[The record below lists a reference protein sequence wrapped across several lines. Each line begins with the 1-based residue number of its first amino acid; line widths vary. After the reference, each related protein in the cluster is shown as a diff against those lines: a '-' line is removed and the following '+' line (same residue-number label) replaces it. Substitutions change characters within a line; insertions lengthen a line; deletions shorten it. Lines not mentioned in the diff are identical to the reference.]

1 MTENK
6 IIEESPK
13 EMKETIVKEKK
24 EKKEKKQVASK
35 AKKEK
40 KETTSKEKKETT
52 SKEKKETTSKEK
64 KETISKKS
72 EETSSKEN
80 NYDVNMTFLDDNQVK
95 VEVKKQFGDEDE
107 DGDEVLKEIL
117 KPKISNSYQEEID
130 KLDDMIKMI
139 KTFPISDDP
148 EKKDQ
153 VIDQLKNTLAI
164 LMTQSQNLIKEM
176 QQMSRRNSYFKN
188 NIILAAFILD
198 KCRKDVPE
206 TEEEFDNMFN

>member
-1 MTENK
+1 MTDNK

-35 AKKEK
+35 AK
-40 KETTSKEKKETT
+40 KEKKETT

>member
-35 AKKEK
+35 AK
-40 KETTSKEKKETT
+40 
-52 SKEKKETTSKEK
+52 KEKKETTSKEK

>member
-6 IIEESPK
+6 IIHQCSKCTKTYKSSKSLKKHEDKCCLEEK
-13 EMKETIVKEKK
+13 IEENEKTS
-24 EKKEKKQVASK
+24 SK
-35 AKKEK
+35 
-40 KETTSKEKKETT
+40 
-52 SKEKKETTSKEK
+52 
-64 KETISKKS
+64 
-72 EETSSKEN
+72 ETSSKEN

-95 VEVKKQFGDEDE
+95 VEVKKQFSEDDE

-130 KLDDMIKMI
+130 KLDDMVKMI
-139 KTFPISDDP
+139 KTFPISEDP
-148 EKKDQ
+148 AKKDQ

>member
-6 IIEESPK
+6 IIHQCSNCTKTYKSNKSLKKHEDKCCVEEEKVTENEQTSST
-13 EMKETIVKEKK
+13 ETS
-24 EKKEKKQVASK
+24 SK
-35 AKKEK
+35 
-40 KETTSKEKKETT
+40 
-52 SKEKKETTSKEK
+52 
-64 KETISKKS
+64 
-72 EETSSKEN
+72 ETSSKEN

-95 VEVKKQFGDEDE
+95 VEVKKQFGEDDE

-130 KLDDMIKMI
+130 KLDDMVKMI
-139 KTFPISDDP
+139 KTFPISEDP
-148 EKKDQ
+148 AKKDQ

>member
-6 IIEESPK
+6 IIEEPPKEKKEKKQTTLK
-13 EMKETIVKEKK
+13 EMKETTSK

-40 KETTSKEKKETT
+40 KETTSKEKKET
-52 SKEKKETTSKEK
+52 
-64 KETISKKS
+64 ILKKS

>member
-1 MTENK
+1 MTDNK
-6 IIEESPK
+6 IIEELP
-13 EMKETIVKEKK
+13 KEKK
-24 EKKEKKQVASK
+24 GKKEKKQTTL
-35 AKKEK
+35 KEM
-40 KETTSKEKKETT
+40 KETTSKENN
-52 SKEKKETTSKEK
+52 
-64 KETISKKS
+64 
-72 EETSSKEN
+72 ETSSKEN

-95 VEVKKQFGDEDE
+95 VEVKKQPGEDEDE
-107 DGDEVLKEIL
+107 DCDDGEEVLKDIL
-117 KPKISNSYQEEID
+117 KPKISSSYQEEID
-130 KLDDMIKMI
+130 KLEDMIKMI

-148 EKKDQ
+148 DKKDQ

-164 LMTQSQNLIKEM
+164 LMTQSKNLIKEM

>member
-52 SKEKKETTSKEK
+52 SKEKKG
-64 KETISKKS
+64 TISKKSEETSSKES

>member
-52 SKEKKETTSKEK
+52 SKEKKG
-64 KETISKKS
+64 TISKKS

>member
-1 MTENK
+1 MAENK
-6 IIEESPK
+6 IIHQCSNCSKTYKSNKSLKKHEDKCCVEEEKVTENEQTSST
-13 EMKETIVKEKK
+13 ETS
-24 EKKEKKQVASK
+24 SK
-35 AKKEK
+35 
-40 KETTSKEKKETT
+40 
-52 SKEKKETTSKEK
+52 
-64 KETISKKS
+64 
-72 EETSSKEN
+72 ETSSKEN

-95 VEVKKQFGDEDE
+95 VEVKKQFGEDDE

-130 KLDDMIKMI
+130 KLDDMVKMI

-148 EKKDQ
+148 AKKDQ

>member
-6 IIEESPK
+6 IIHQCSKCTKTYKSSKSLKKHEDKCCLEEK
-13 EMKETIVKEKK
+13 IEENEK
-24 EKKEKKQVASK
+24 
-35 AKKEK
+35 
-40 KETTSKEKKETT
+40 TSQ
-52 SKEKKETTSKEK
+52 
-64 KETISKKS
+64 
-72 EETSSKEN
+72 KEN

-95 VEVKKQFGDEDE
+95 VEVKKQFSEDDE

-130 KLDDMIKMI
+130 KLDDMVKMI
-139 KTFPISDDP
+139 KTFPISEDP
-148 EKKDQ
+148 AKKDQ

-206 TEEEFDNMFN
+206 TEEEFNDMFN

>member
-24 EKKEKKQVASK
+24 EKKQVASK
-35 AKKEK
+35 AK
-40 KETTSKEKKETT
+40 KEKKETT

-95 VEVKKQFGDEDE
+95 VEVKKQFSEDDE

-130 KLDDMIKMI
+130 KLDDMVKMI
-139 KTFPISDDP
+139 KTFPISEDP
-148 EKKDQ
+148 AKKDQ

>member
-6 IIEESPK
+6 IIHQCSKCTKTYKSSKSLKKHEDKCCLEEKIEENEKPSP
-13 EMKETIVKEKK
+13 
-24 EKKEKKQVASK
+24 
-35 AKKEK
+35 
-40 KETTSKEKKETT
+40 
-52 SKEKKETTSKEK
+52 
-64 KETISKKS
+64 
-72 EETSSKEN
+72 KEN

-95 VEVKKQFGDEDE
+95 VEVKKQFSEDDE

-130 KLDDMIKMI
+130 KLDDMVKMI

-148 EKKDQ
+148 AKKDQ

>member
-6 IIEESPK
+6 IIHQCSNCTKTYKSNKSLKKHEDKCCVEEEKVTENEQTSST
-13 EMKETIVKEKK
+13 ETS
-24 EKKEKKQVASK
+24 SK
-35 AKKEK
+35 
-40 KETTSKEKKETT
+40 
-52 SKEKKETTSKEK
+52 
-64 KETISKKS
+64 
-72 EETSSKEN
+72 ETSSKEN

-95 VEVKKQFGDEDE
+95 VEVKKQFGEDDE

-130 KLDDMIKMI
+130 KLDDMVKMI

-148 EKKDQ
+148 AKKDQ

>member
-13 EMKETIVKEKK
+13 EMKETIVK

>member
-6 IIEESPK
+6 IIHQCSNCSKTYKSNKSLKKHEDKCCVEEEKVTENEQTSS
-13 EMKETIVKEKK
+13 KETS
-24 EKKEKKQVASK
+24 SK
-35 AKKEK
+35 
-40 KETTSKEKKETT
+40 
-52 SKEKKETTSKEK
+52 
-64 KETISKKS
+64 
-72 EETSSKEN
+72 ETSSKEN

-95 VEVKKQFGDEDE
+95 VEVKKQFGEDDE

-130 KLDDMIKMI
+130 KLDDMVKMI

-148 EKKDQ
+148 AKKDQ

>member
-6 IIEESPK
+6 IIHQCSNCTKTYKSNKSLKKHEDKCCVEEEKVTENEQTSST
-13 EMKETIVKEKK
+13 ETS
-24 EKKEKKQVASK
+24 SK
-35 AKKEK
+35 
-40 KETTSKEKKETT
+40 
-52 SKEKKETTSKEK
+52 
-64 KETISKKS
+64 
-72 EETSSKEN
+72 ETSSKEN

-95 VEVKKQFGDEDE
+95 VEVKNQFGEDDE

-130 KLDDMIKMI
+130 KLDDMVKMI
-139 KTFPISDDP
+139 KTFPISEDP
-148 EKKDQ
+148 AKKDQ

-206 TEEEFDNMFN
+206 TEDEFDNMFN

>member
-24 EKKEKKQVASK
+24 EKKQVASK
-35 AKKEK
+35 AK
-40 KETTSKEKKETT
+40 KEKKETT

>member
-6 IIEESPK
+6 IIHQCSKCTKTYKSSKSLKKHEDKCCLEEKIEENEKTSP
-13 EMKETIVKEKK
+13 
-24 EKKEKKQVASK
+24 
-35 AKKEK
+35 
-40 KETTSKEKKETT
+40 
-52 SKEKKETTSKEK
+52 
-64 KETISKKS
+64 
-72 EETSSKEN
+72 KEN

-95 VEVKKQFGDEDE
+95 VEVKKQFSEDDE

-130 KLDDMIKMI
+130 KLDDMVKMI
-139 KTFPISDDP
+139 KTFPISEDP
-148 EKKDQ
+148 AKKDQ

-206 TEEEFDNMFN
+206 TEEEFDNMFS

>member
-6 IIEESPK
+6 IIHQCSNCSKTYKSNKSLKKHEDKCCVEEEKVTENEQTSST
-13 EMKETIVKEKK
+13 ETS
-24 EKKEKKQVASK
+24 SK
-35 AKKEK
+35 
-40 KETTSKEKKETT
+40 
-52 SKEKKETTSKEK
+52 
-64 KETISKKS
+64 
-72 EETSSKEN
+72 ETSSKEN

-95 VEVKKQFGDEDE
+95 VEVKKQFGEDDE

-130 KLDDMIKMI
+130 KLDDMVKMI

-148 EKKDQ
+148 AKKDQ

>member
-6 IIEESPK
+6 IIHQCSKCTKTYKSSKSLKKHEDKCCLEEKIEENEKTSST
-13 EMKETIVKEKK
+13 ETS
-24 EKKEKKQVASK
+24 SK
-35 AKKEK
+35 
-40 KETTSKEKKETT
+40 
-52 SKEKKETTSKEK
+52 
-64 KETISKKS
+64 
-72 EETSSKEN
+72 ETSSKEN

-95 VEVKKQFGDEDE
+95 VEVKKQFGEDDE

-130 KLDDMIKMI
+130 KLDDMVKMI

-148 EKKDQ
+148 AKKDQ

>member
-6 IIEESPK
+6 IIHQCSNCSKTYKSNKSLKKHEDKCCVEEEKVTENEQTSST
-13 EMKETIVKEKK
+13 ETSSKET
-24 EKKEKKQVASK
+24 SS
-35 AKKEK
+35 
-40 KETTSKEKKETT
+40 KETSSK
-52 SKEKKETTSKEK
+52 
-64 KETISKKS
+64 
-72 EETSSKEN
+72 ETSSKEN

-95 VEVKKQFGDEDE
+95 VEVKKPFGEDDE

-130 KLDDMIKMI
+130 KLDDMVKMI

-148 EKKDQ
+148 AKKDQ

>member
-1 MTENK
+1 MTDNK
-6 IIEESPK
+6 IIEELPKEKKEKKQITLK
-13 EMKETIVKEKK
+13 EMKETTMK

-35 AKKEK
+35 GKKEK
-40 KETTSKEKKETT
+40 KQTTSKENSETT
-52 SKEKKETTSKEK
+52 FKESSETG
-64 KETISKKS
+64 
-72 EETSSKEN
+72 SKEN

-95 VEVKKQFGDEDE
+95 VEVKKQPGEDE
-107 DGDEVLKEIL
+107 DCDDGEEVLKDIL
-117 KPKISNSYQEEID
+117 KPKISSSYQEEID
-130 KLDDMIKMI
+130 KLEDMIKMI

-148 EKKDQ
+148 DKKDQ

-164 LMTQSQNLIKEM
+164 LMTQSKNLIKEM

>member
-6 IIEESPK
+6 IIHQCSKCSKTYKSRKSLKKHEDKCCVEE
-13 EMKETIVKEKK
+13 EKVT
-24 EKKEKKQVASK
+24 EN
-35 AKKEK
+35 
-40 KETTSKEKKETT
+40 
-52 SKEKKETTSKEK
+52 
-64 KETISKKS
+64 
-72 EETSSKEN
+72 EETSSKETSSKETRSKEN

-95 VEVKKQFGDEDE
+95 VEVKKQLGDDE
-107 DGDEVLKEIL
+107 EEEEEEEKDGDEVLKEIL

-130 KLDDMIKMI
+130 KLNDMIKMI

-188 NIILAAFILD
+188 NIILAGFILD

-206 TEEEFDNMFN
+206 TEEEFENMFN

>member
-6 IIEESPK
+6 IIHQCSNCSKTYKSNKSLKKHEDKCCVEE
-13 EMKETIVKEKK
+13 EKVT
-24 EKKEKKQVASK
+24 EN
-35 AKKEK
+35 
-40 KETTSKEKKETT
+40 
-52 SKEKKETTSKEK
+52 
-64 KETISKKS
+64 
-72 EETSSKEN
+72 EETSSKETSSKETRSKEN

-95 VEVKKQFGDEDE
+95 VEVKKQLGDDE
-107 DGDEVLKEIL
+107 EEEEEEEEEKDGDEVLKEIL

-130 KLDDMIKMI
+130 KLNDMIKMI

-188 NIILAAFILD
+188 NIILAGFILD

-206 TEEEFDNMFN
+206 TEEEFENMFN

>member
-6 IIEESPK
+6 IIHQCSKCTKTYKSSKSLKKHEDKCCLEK
-13 EMKETIVKEKK
+13 KIKETEEK
-24 EKKEKKQVASK
+24 
-35 AKKEK
+35 
-40 KETTSKEKKETT
+40 
-52 SKEKKETTSKEK
+52 
-64 KETISKKS
+64 ISKKS